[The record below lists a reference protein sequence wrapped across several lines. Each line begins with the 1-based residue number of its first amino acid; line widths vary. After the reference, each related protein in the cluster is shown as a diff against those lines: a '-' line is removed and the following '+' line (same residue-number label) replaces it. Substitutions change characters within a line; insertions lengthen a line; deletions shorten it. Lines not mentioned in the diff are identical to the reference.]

1 VSSRVRPARVVVD
14 VERHAAGWKMH
25 PRIGVSLRRAV
36 VAAIHGSQVGVA
48 AQVMLSISLADDAAV
63 RAANRNWRAKDKPTN
78 VLSFPAV
85 SPAKLAQ
92 APFLGDVILALETIE
107 AEAREQEKTLV
118 DHATHLVVHGVLHLL
133 GFDHTTASDAERM
146 EETERRVLATLG
158 ISDPYAGT
166 EPEETSAG

>member
-1 VSSRVRPARVVVD
+1 VSTKARPARILVD
-14 VERHAAGWKMH
+14 VERHAAGWKRY
-25 PRIGVSLRRAV
+25 PRIGAGLRRAAIAAAEHAHV
-36 VAAIHGSQVGVA
+36 DVANGATV
-48 AQVMLSISLADDAAV
+48 SISLADDAAV

-85 SPAKLAQ
+85 APEKLAKS
-92 APFLGDVILALETIE
+92 PFVGDVILALETVETE
-107 AEAREQEKTLV
+107 AAEQEKSLV

-133 GFDHTTASDAERM
+133 GFDHLTASDAERM